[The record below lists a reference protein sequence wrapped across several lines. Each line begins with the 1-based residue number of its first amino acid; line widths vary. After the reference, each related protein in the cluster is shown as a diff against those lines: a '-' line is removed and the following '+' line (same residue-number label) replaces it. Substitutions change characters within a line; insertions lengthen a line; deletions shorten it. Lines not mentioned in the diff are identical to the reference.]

1 MLYSVVPI
9 IKVKIQCFH
18 SNGNWGFAG
27 FAGEYNR
34 GIFHLVSCVIFPKK
48 LQNLWIQSSQS
59 TISRTING
67 FLFQVKSKSDENLL
81 ARQLTVLLGTFSDQV
96 SRKPKLVVRKES

>member
-48 LQNLWIQSSQS
+48 LQNL
-59 TISRTING
+59 
-67 FLFQVKSKSDENLL
+67 
-81 ARQLTVLLGTFSDQV
+81 
-96 SRKPKLVVRKES
+96 